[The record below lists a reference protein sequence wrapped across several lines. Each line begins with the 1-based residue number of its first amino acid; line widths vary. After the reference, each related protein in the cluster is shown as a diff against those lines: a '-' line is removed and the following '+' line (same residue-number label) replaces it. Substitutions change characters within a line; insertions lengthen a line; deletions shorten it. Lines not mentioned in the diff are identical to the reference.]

1 MKNLQQNRTTSIALT
16 AVVAALIFVVTWTV
30 RIPIPAT
37 SGGYVNIGDVMI
49 YICAY
54 LLGGP
59 YAAIAAAVGSGF
71 ADLAAGAAIY
81 IAPTFIIKGVMGF
94 VAGSISKNRG
104 FKYYLV
110 ACVACGAIMVAG
122 YALFEY
128 LFFGSAYALAGL
140 PFNAI
145 QWGGSVAITLV
156 LYTVAKKVKTYLTR
170 QIHN

>member
-1 MKNLQQNRTTSIALT
+1 MRHLQRNKTTSIALT
-16 AVVAALIFVVTWTV
+16 AVIAALIFVVTFTV

-59 YAAIAAAVGSGF
+59 YAAVAAAVGSGF

-81 IAPTFIIKGVMGF
+81 IAPTFIIKGLMGLA
-94 VAGSISKNRG
+94 AGSISRNRG

-110 ACVACGAIMVAG
+110 ACVVGGAIMIAG

-128 LFFGSAYALAGL
+128 FFFGAAYALAGL

-145 QWGGSVAITLV
+145 QWGGSVAITLA
-156 LYTVAKKVKTYLTR
+156 LYTVAKKVKRYLR
-170 QIHN
+170 KAEG